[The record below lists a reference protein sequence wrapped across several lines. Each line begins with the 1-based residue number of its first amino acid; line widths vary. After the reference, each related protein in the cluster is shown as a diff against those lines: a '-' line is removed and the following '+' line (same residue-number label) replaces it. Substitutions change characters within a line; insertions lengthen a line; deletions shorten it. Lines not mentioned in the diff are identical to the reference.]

1 MGILKK
7 FLLEGEYKWWVES
20 EDAIN
25 GLKDLMGPLLGIV
38 AAVGVVYVVVL
49 WVNWIKAD
57 GGKRA
62 ECLTRIKNAIIGFV
76 ILIIVMILFTLLL
89 NNIEPIAEWI
99 DSIVGEG
106 QGFGDGAG
114 SGGAGGSAGGGGGGL
129 RPGGGGLGPN
139 VTPELM

>member
-20 EDAIN
+20 EDALN
-25 GLKDLMGPLLGIV
+25 ALRDLMGPLIGII
-38 AAVGVVYVVVL
+38 ATVGVVYVIVL

-62 ECLTRIKNAIIGFV
+62 ECFTRIKNAIIGFLITLV
-76 ILIIVMILFTLLL
+76 VMALFIILLE
-89 NNIEPIAEWI
+89 NIEPIAEWI

-114 SGGAGGSAGGGGGGL
+114 PSGGGTGGSGGNFGGSEID
-129 RPGGGGLGPN
+129 PN
-139 VTPELM
+139 ITPSYK

>member
-76 ILIIVMILFTLLL
+76 ILIVVMILFTLLL

-114 SGGAGGSAGGGGGGL
+114 SGGGGTGGSGG
-129 RPGGGGLGPN
+129 
-139 VTPELM
+139 TS

>member
-114 SGGAGGSAGGGGGGL
+114 SGGGGTGGSGGTSWSGID
-129 RPGGGGLGPN
+129 PN
-139 VTPELM
+139 ITPSYK